1 MCGTD
6 TDSQR
11 RRHNGAGKIRT
22 VLLRRILLQHSYLGD
37 QITSYETY
45 RRVHFVFLSTSAG
58 TKAGWLDGAVP
69 INHPGCVHGKGVW
82 VDTSFRVMEEGW
94 FAAAAGTWLSGQDI
108 GP

>member
-1 MCGTD
+1 MHV
-6 TDSQR
+6 R
-11 RRHNGAGKIRT
+11 RRSRQHPHGPEICRP
-22 VLLRRILLQHSYLGD
+22 RRVHDLGD